1 MKLDDIANNPGD
13 AKLSKDIAHYRDAL
27 KNNSA
32 ARTEIKD
39 KLKRDHANPYAKPG
53 FKRFETFTAYKD
65 FGFERGPK
73 AQHSRQRGDT
83 LLTRLGGL
91 LDKEPFFEPEPPPVP
106 EPGCV
111 VKWPATKDHDQTD
124 IQISD
129 EGAIIHTEN
138 GDEEIP
144 AAHEYMEEIFD
155 FILYN
160 TRNKLERINRAL
172 EGSNEFPPSNPP
184 QAYVDA
190 VNDFQWFRESLQQ
203 PKGDSPY
210 RKAFDDPD
218 GVGVFPVVTNEGFI
232 VSVRIEL
239 HWKNPFHSSST
250 IRVS

>member
-1 MKLDDIANNPGD
+1 MNIEDIAKNQED
-13 AKLSKDIAHYRDAL
+13 AKVSKDITHDREAL
-27 KNNSA
+27 KNSPP
-32 ARTEIKD
+32 ARDEIKA
-39 KLKRDHANPYAKPG
+39 KLKTEHPDPYAKPG
-53 FKRFETFTAYKD
+53 FKKFGSFTAYRD
-65 FGFERGPK
+65 FAFERGPK
-73 AQHSRQRGDT
+73 AEHSKQRADI
-83 LLTRLGGL
+83 LLPRLGGL
-91 LDKEPFFEPEPPPVP
+91 LDKEVFFEPDPPPEPVP
-106 EPGCV
+106 GSV
-111 VKWPATKDHDQTD
+111 VKWPPDGDHDQTD

-172 EGSNEFPPSNPP
+172 EGSNELPPSNPP

-203 PKGDSPY
+203 PNGESPY
-210 RKAFDDPD
+210 RKDCDDEA
-218 GVGVFPVVTNEGFI
+218 GVGIFPIVTNEGFI

>member
-1 MKLDDIANNPGD
+1 MKIDDIANNPGD
-13 AKLSKDIAHYRDAL
+13 AKISKDIAYYRDAL
-27 KNNSA
+27 KNNPA
-32 ARTEIKD
+32 ARDEIKD
-39 KLKRDHANPYAKPG
+39 KLKRDHPNPYAKPG
-53 FKRFETFTAYKD
+53 FKKFETFTAYKD

-73 AQHSRQRGDT
+73 AQHSKQRGDT

-91 LDKEPFFEPEPPPVP
+91 LDEEPFFEPEPPPVP
-106 EPGCV
+106 EPGSV
-111 VKWPATKDHDQTD
+111 IEWPATKDHDQTD

-129 EGAIIHTEN
+129 EGAIIHTEK

-172 EGSNEFPPSNPP
+172 VGSNEVPPSKTPP
-184 QAYVDA
+184 TYAQALK
-190 VNDFQWFRESLQQ
+190 DFQSFSDSLR

-210 RKAFDDPD
+210 RKAFDDD
-218 GVGVFPVVTNEGFI
+218 TGVGIFPVVTNEGFI